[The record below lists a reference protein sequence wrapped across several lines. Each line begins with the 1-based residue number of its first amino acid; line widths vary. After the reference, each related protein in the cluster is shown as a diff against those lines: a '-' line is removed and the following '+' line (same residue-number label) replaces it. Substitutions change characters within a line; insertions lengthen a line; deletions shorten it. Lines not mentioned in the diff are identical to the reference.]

1 MRHLM
6 VALAVVLVAAV
17 MPAGVAAQQA
27 EEIVCGRIMG
37 HSAPTATSDGSFVI
51 AQPGDV
57 APAGTYIAVRAGTQI
72 TFPQGW
78 VCVRATRGG
87 QSVPV
92 PGSPSGTTHTFVAFV
107 GPGEAGYRAEPS
119 PPPAPSGALG
129 AVGGPNVPRQLPS
142 TSTSR

>member
-1 MRHLM
+1 MRHFM
-6 VALAVVLVAAV
+6 VMLGVAVISALT
-17 MPAGVAAQQA
+17 PSGVAAQQA

-37 HSAPTATSDGSFVI
+37 QSAPTATSDGSFVI
-51 AQPGDV
+51 AKPGDV

-72 TFPQGW
+72 TLPQGW

-107 GPGEAGYRAEPS
+107 GPTEAGYRAEPS
-119 PPPAPSGALG
+119 PPPAPTGQLG
-129 AVGGPNVPRQLPS
+129 TGSTPRQLPS
-142 TSTSR
+142 TSTNP